1 MARWRKRVDNN
12 DGGDNTMER
21 FDVCHDLT
29 QERCVCREA
38 FRVKISWVG
47 SSVWISTISS
57 LIDVFNIISSFKDCV
72 FKSDCAAVNKTVAMV
87 VE

>member
-1 MARWRKRVDNN
+1 MLTITTGEIIPWRD
-12 DGGDNTMER
+12 

-29 QERCVCREA
+29 RERCVCREA

-47 SSVWISTISS
+47 SSVWISTIFS
-57 LIDVFNIISSFKDCV
+57 LIDVFNIISSFKYCV
-72 FKSDCAAVNKTVAMV
+72 FQSDCAAPNKVVTRV